1 MEVPAEPSYHRGH
14 KQVGRSPRWAPLLAK
29 AHEMINR
36 LDPDGL
42 RGKFRAAQPYPHMVI
57 DNFLLPGAA
66 ERVSK
71 AYPSF
76 DEAKRQGFS
85 FNMVNEQKKVQ
96 ITDPIRFP
104 EAVRELNEA
113 ISSPAFLA
121 DLSYITGIPNLLAD
135 PRLTGGGMHLT
146 GSGGRLDVHVD
157 FNILEQQNPK
167 LFRRLNI
174 LIYLNSVWDDGW
186 GGQIELWDREV
197 KQCHARCLPALNRCL
212 IFETSESSFH
222 GVAPITAPP
231 SVVRQSYAAY
241 YYTAEA
247 PSGWDGKAHTTVFR
261 ARPNEKFRG
270 LISMPM
276 EKLRGR
282 VVDKLRRSKRAVK
295 ALVGL

>member
-1 MEVPAEPSYHRGH
+1 
-14 KQVGRSPRWAPLLAK
+14 
-29 AHEMINR
+29 MINR
-36 LDPDGL
+36 LDPDAL
-42 RGKFRAAQPYPHMVI
+42 RSKFRAAQPYPHIVI
-57 DNFLLPGAA
+57 DNFLLPAAA
-66 ERVSK
+66 ERISK

-76 DEAKRQGFS
+76 DEAKSQGFS

-96 ITDPIRFP
+96 ITDRTRFP
-104 EAVRELNEA
+104 EPVQALNEA

-121 DLSYITGIPNLLAD
+121 DLSYITGIPKLLAD
-135 PRLTGGGMHLT
+135 PGLIGGGMHLT

-157 FNILEQQNPK
+157 FNILEQQTPK

-174 LIYLNSVWDDGW
+174 LIYLNPVWDDGW
-186 GGQIELWDREV
+186 GGRIELWDRDV

-241 YYTAEA
+241 YYTSEA
-247 PSGWDGKAHTTVFR
+247 PTGWDGKAHTTVFK

-270 LISMPM
+270 LVSMPL
-276 EKLRGR
+276 EKLRVR
-282 VVDKLRRSKRAVK
+282 VVDKLRRSTRAVK
-295 ALVGL
+295 SLVGL